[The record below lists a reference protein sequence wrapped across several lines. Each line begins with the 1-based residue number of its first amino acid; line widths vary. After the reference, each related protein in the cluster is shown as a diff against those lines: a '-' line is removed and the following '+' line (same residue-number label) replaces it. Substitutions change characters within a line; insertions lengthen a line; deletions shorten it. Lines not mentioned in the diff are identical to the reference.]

1 MARFD
6 SLWDKISATAPSHAP
21 PNCAMCRKKM
31 KMKRSK
37 SLSPEPSS
45 SRDAKIPRLSNLS
58 DFNEPGDFKTKLL
71 DFSDDVLLN
80 IFKYVS
86 PQDLFA
92 LSSCCHR
99 LNQVCR
105 DRTLWKVVNFKSRQ
119 IKKDELSTI
128 LEFLKPNTESIIING
143 RVEFTINKD
152 KFNEEVA
159 NGDLS
164 KYQGTSNGGC
174 SKHEGTSNGDIS
186 KIVGTSNG
194 FVSDVGTSNGF
205 TNGAGTSNGT
215 VMKNEAASSNIKDR
229 IVILE
234 ELKNNFLTRI
244 GKICTSLKELVIE
257 EFTIINN
264 DIKITDFPST
274 LEKLSLKGCKVCN
287 VNPKQSY
294 FFKLDHHMPNLT
306 TLIVTDCQWLRS
318 HSLMVISKIPK
329 LKELRMN
336 SCKYVG
342 DCVAYMSLAT
352 RFGFKTLEI
361 LDLCHTNVGDSE
373 VSCFF
378 QYTSTLTHLYL
389 DYSPIDLKPKSDIHN
404 FIALNPPVYEDN
416 HVAQYVIDGNQ
427 FDMDD
432 MSPCRITDRCIC
444 SIGSYLSQRPAQQVP
459 QRDVPDMV
467 IIEPRP
473 RVCSNPILRTLVVR
487 NYPKVTDRSLRHLAE
502 LIHNLEYV
510 DLTGTSV
517 TRNGVESFKS
527 LRPNVTLI
535 SSISD

>member
-1 MARFD
+1 
-6 SLWDKISATAPSHAP
+6 
-21 PNCAMCRKKM
+21 M

-45 SRDAKIPRLSNLS
+45 SRDAKIPRLSNES
-58 DFNEPGDFKTKLL
+58 AFDEFQGDYKTKLL

-119 IKKDELSTI
+119 LKKNELIKI
-128 LEFLKPNTESIIING
+128 LGFLKPNTESIIING

-152 KFNEEVA
+152 KYRDDHES
-159 NGDLS
+159 D
-164 KYQGTSNGGC
+164 KYQGISNGECKAASTSNGY
-174 SKHEGTSNGDIS
+174 IR
-186 KIVGTSNG
+186 
-194 FVSDVGTSNGF
+194 DVGTSSG
-205 TNGAGTSNGT
+205 S
-215 VMKNEAASSNIKDR
+215 KDQASCSNIKER

-234 ELKNNFLTRI
+234 ELKNNFLTKI
-244 GKICTSLKELVIE
+244 GEICTSLKELVIE
-257 EFTIINN
+257 EFTIVNN

-287 VNPKQSY
+287 VNPQQSY
-294 FFKLDHHMPNLT
+294 FSKLHQHMPNLT

-329 LKELRMN
+329 LKELRIS

-352 RFGFKTLEI
+352 RFGFKSLGI

-378 QYTSTLTHLYL
+378 QYTTTLTELYL
-389 DYSPIDLKPKSDIHN
+389 DYSPIDLKPKSDIHS

-432 MSPCRITDRCIC
+432 MSPCGITDRCIC
-444 SIGSYLSQRPAQQVP
+444 SIGSYQSP
-459 QRDVPDMV
+459 QLPQDTPRDMPDMV

-473 RVCSNPILRTLVVR
+473 RICSNPILQTLVVR
-487 NYPKVTDRSLRHLAE
+487 NYPKVTDASLKHLAE
-502 LIHNLEYV
+502 HIHNLKYV
-510 DLTGTSV
+510 DLTGTSI
-517 TRNGVESFKS
+517 TRQGVENFKC
-527 LRPNVTLI
+527 LRPNVKLI
-535 SSISD
+535 SSISDE